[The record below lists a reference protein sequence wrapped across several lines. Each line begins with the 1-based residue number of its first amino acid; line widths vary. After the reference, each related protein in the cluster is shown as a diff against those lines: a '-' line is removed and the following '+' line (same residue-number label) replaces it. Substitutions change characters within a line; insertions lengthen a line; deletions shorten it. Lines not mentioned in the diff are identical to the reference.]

1 MPYNSAYFPLTKL
14 ELIAQQFDTPTYIY
28 NQARIR
34 ENVRRL
40 KSLFPSLPV
49 QWLYAVKAND
59 NPHILKTISEEGVGF
74 DVVSLEEALLASHF
88 TSGRKI
94 LYTENNMSDEEMEMA
109 EKLDITLNIGSVNRL
124 KTLCKRGNISSCSI
138 RIKPDVGDGHHF
150 KVVTGQRDSKFGIRM
165 DHVADAVKMA
175 KEFGVSIVGIHAHIG
190 SGIQKPENLK
200 EAMEILLKVADDVPE
215 LEFVNFGGGIPIPY
229 RPEETVFDVFE
240 FEALATPVMNR
251 FLEKHPHITFLFEP
265 GRYIVGDAGLLLTEV
280 TDVKDQGDT
289 IYIGTN
295 TGFNH
300 LLRPILYE
308 AFHQPVNI
316 SKLDGEVSESYQV
329 VGNICES
336 GDILVKHIDLPKTET
351 GDLMAFCDAG
361 AYGMTM
367 ASEYNRRRLPAE
379 VLITDRDED
388 DLQLIRKRKSPKEM
402 ISELFEESAFTE

>member
-1 MPYNSAYFPLTKL
+1 VPYNSTYFPATKL
-14 ELIAQQFDTPTYIY
+14 EQIAQQFNTPVYIY
-28 NQARIR
+28 NQRRVR

-49 QWLYAVKAND
+49 EWLYAVKAND

-88 TSGRKI
+88 ASGRKV
-94 LYTENNMSDEEMEMA
+94 LYTENNMSDEEMESA
-109 EKLDITLNIGSVNRL
+109 EELDITLNIGSINRL
-124 KTLCKRGNISSCSI
+124 KTLCERGNISSCSI
-138 RIKPDVGDGHHF
+138 RVKPDVGDGHHS
-150 KVVTGQRDSKFGIRM
+150 KVITGQKDSKFGIRM
-165 DHVADAVKMA
+165 DHVAEAVKMA
-175 KEFGVSIVGIHAHIG
+175 KELGVSVVGIHAHIG

-200 EAMEILLKVADDVPE
+200 EAMEILLNVAKDVPE

-229 RPEETVFDVFE
+229 REKETVFDVFE
-240 FEALATPVMNR
+240 FEELATPVMIR
-251 FLEKHPHITFLFEP
+251 FLENHPDITFLFEP

-289 IYIGTN
+289 TYIGTN

-316 SKLDGEVSESYQV
+316 SKLEAEVNESYQV

-336 GDILVKHIDLPKTET
+336 GDILVKKIDLPCTEI

-367 ASEYNRRRLPAE
+367 ASQYNRRRLPAE
-379 VLITDRDED
+379 VLITDDGE
-388 DLQLIRKRKSPKEM
+388 LKLIRKRKSPEEM
-402 ISELFEESAFTE
+402 IKILFEESGFSK

>member
-1 MPYNSAYFPLTKL
+1 VPYNSTYFPATKL
-14 ELIAQQFDTPTYIY
+14 EQIAQQFNTPVYIY
-28 NQARIR
+28 NQRRVR

-49 QWLYAVKAND
+49 EWLYAVKAND

-88 TSGRKI
+88 ASGRKV
-94 LYTENNMSDEEMEMA
+94 LYTENNMSDEEMESA
-109 EKLDITLNIGSVNRL
+109 EELDITLNIGSINRL
-124 KTLCKRGNISSCSI
+124 KTLCERGNISSCSI
-138 RIKPDVGDGHHF
+138 RVKPDVGDGHHS
-150 KVVTGQRDSKFGIRM
+150 KVITGQKDSKFGIRM
-165 DHVADAVKMA
+165 DHVAEAVKMA
-175 KEFGVSIVGIHAHIG
+175 KELGVSVVGIHAHIG

-200 EAMEILLKVADDVPE
+200 EAMEILLNVAKDVPE

-229 RPEETVFDVFE
+229 REKETVFDVFE
-240 FEALATPVMNR
+240 FEELATPVMIR
-251 FLEKHPHITFLFEP
+251 FLENHPDITFLFEP

-289 IYIGTN
+289 TYIGTN

-316 SKLDGEVSESYQV
+316 SKLEAEVNESYQV

-336 GDILVKHIDLPKTET
+336 GDILVKKIDLPCTEI

-367 ASEYNRRRLPAE
+367 ASQYNRRRLPAE
-379 VLITDRDED
+379 VLITDDGE
-388 DLQLIRKRKSPKEM
+388 LKLIRKRKSPEEM
-402 ISELFEESAFTE
+402 IKILFEESGFSN

>member
-1 MPYNSAYFPLTKL
+1 MPYNSTYFPATKL
-14 ELIAQQFDTPTYIY
+14 EQIAQQFNTPVYIY
-28 NQARIR
+28 NQRRVR

-49 QWLYAVKAND
+49 EWLYAVKAND

-88 TSGRKI
+88 ASGRKV
-94 LYTENNMSDEEMEMA
+94 LYTENNMSDEEMESA
-109 EKLDITLNIGSVNRL
+109 EELDITLNIGSINRL
-124 KTLCKRGNISSCSI
+124 KTLCERGNISSCSI
-138 RIKPDVGDGHHF
+138 RVKPDVGDGHHS
-150 KVVTGQRDSKFGIRM
+150 KVVTGQKDSKFGIRM
-165 DHVADAVKMA
+165 DHVAEAVKMA
-175 KEFGVSIVGIHAHIG
+175 KELGVSVVGIHAHIG

-200 EAMEILLKVADDVPE
+200 EAMEILLNVAKDVPE

-229 RPEETVFDVFE
+229 REKETVFDVFE
-240 FEALATPVMNR
+240 FEELATPVMIR
-251 FLEKHPHITFLFEP
+251 FLENHPDITFLFEP

-289 IYIGTN
+289 TYIGTN

-316 SKLDGEVSESYQV
+316 SKLEAEVNESYQV

-336 GDILVKHIDLPKTET
+336 GDILVKKIDLPCTEI

-367 ASEYNRRRLPAE
+367 ASQYNRRRLPAE
-379 VLITDRDED
+379 VLITDDGE
-388 DLQLIRKRKSPKEM
+388 LKLIRKRKSPEEM
-402 ISELFEESAFTE
+402 IKILFEESGFSK